1 MPEKDP
7 TNWTIATWYLAS
19 GMGVAGGF
27 INWYGKVKAGHTR
40 AFNIAELF
48 GEMLIS
54 GVVGLGS
61 YMAGDG
67 LSLPPSLCAVAA
79 GVGGHMGTRL
89 VFLVEQMATKR
100 LTKVGE

>member
-1 MPEKDP
+1 MTEKDP
-7 TNWTIATWYLAS
+7 TNWPLATWYLAL
-19 GMGVAGGF
+19 GMSLAGGF

-79 GVGGHMGTRL
+79 GVGGHMGARL
-89 VFLVEQMATKR
+89 VFLVEQMATKK